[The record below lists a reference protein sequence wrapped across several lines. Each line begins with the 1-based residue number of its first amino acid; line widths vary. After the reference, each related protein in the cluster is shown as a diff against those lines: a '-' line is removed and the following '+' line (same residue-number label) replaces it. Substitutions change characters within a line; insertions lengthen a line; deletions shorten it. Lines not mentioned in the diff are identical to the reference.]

1 MRNYETIHTEDTRGF
16 HVVFS
21 VTPEDSHP
29 RDCFDLTEE
38 ELKDLCDKIDRG
50 LYAWFDA
57 RIDVY
62 QDGMLL
68 GSDFLGGCLYET
80 PMHFVKESEYYDDMI
95 NNAIADAEHS
105 LIKIRA
111 KFNYD
116 QHFPTEKEFSTTEI
130 ERIITLHDM
139 PISKELILFARACFA
154 EAKIKEVV
162 A

>member
-1 MRNYETIHTEDTRGF
+1 MRNYETIYTEDTRGF

-38 ELKDLCDKIDRG
+38 ELTDLCDKIDRG

-62 QDGMLL
+62 QQGILL

-95 NNAIADAEHS
+95 NNAIADAKYN
-105 LIKIRA
+105 L
-111 KFNYD
+111 
-116 QHFPTEKEFSTTEI
+116 EK
-130 ERIITLHDM
+130 
-139 PISKELILFARACFA
+139 LFAT
-154 EAKIKEVV
+154 KDEVV